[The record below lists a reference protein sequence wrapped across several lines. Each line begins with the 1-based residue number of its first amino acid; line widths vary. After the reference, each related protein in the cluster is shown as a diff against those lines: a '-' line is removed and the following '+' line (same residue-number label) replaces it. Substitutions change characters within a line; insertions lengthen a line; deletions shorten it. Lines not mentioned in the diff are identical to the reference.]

1 MKKLLLLLVNGVVAI
16 SINWILLSNVPFM
29 CKLWK
34 TAVSNPWGVVSRFHE
49 NENKNSNFVLQ
60 GLK

>member
-1 MKKLLLLLVNGVVAI
+1 MCHSCANSGKLRLV
-16 SINWILLSNVPFM
+16 ILG
-29 CKLWK
+29 
-34 TAVSNPWGVVSRFHE
+34 GVVSRFHE